1 MKDNRAVF
9 ARIGREWHM
18 KEGLISE
25 NGELVYYKD
34 GCPYH
39 AGVIKVDGD
48 FYYISSRGRA
58 IKGQHVVHGEM
69 SNGLLKRGTYTFGE
83 DYKLIRGSYIAPRKR
98 KKEKKKKNTKDKKRW
113 TWFIIPAVLAFGLFL
128 VVLLAEGGM
137 HTLPEPSDS
146 TGVTAGAVEVILPTF
161 TEEVLLCSPA
171 AKQLYDHEI
180 TAEQAAAYGYPYDA
194 FSFDYTLKGASGIL
208 LLSEKADLSGG
219 TEYVL
224 RESESRLL
232 IDNLKTGTTYYY
244 KVTVA
249 GTEYPG
255 SFQTAASTRFISIS
269 GAQNT
274 RDIGGYK
281 TLDGKTVKQGLLIRG
296 TEIDGLVVG
305 EYFVPTGELETV
317 QNTFSFAYDFDLRG
331 GGIYTGEYQSR
342 LGEQVGH
349 WFYGAPQYGQIFS
362 AEYLPSL
369 GDIFSDLADP
379 AKYPMYM
386 HCTYGAD
393 RTGTIIFLL
402 QGILNMSEEDMIR
415 EYQMTGFT
423 TSGYAESEQMNVII
437 EGLKPYAGE
446 TLQEKIVTFLITEAG
461 VTESEI
467 EAIRNI
473 LLTE

>member
-1 MKDNRAVF
+1 
-9 ARIGREWHM
+9 M

-25 NGELVYYKD
+25 NGELVYYKE

-48 FYYISSRGRA
+48 IYYISSRGRA

-69 SNGLLKRGTYTFGE
+69 ANGLLKRGTYTFGE

-98 KKEKKKKNTKDKKRW
+98 KKEKKKKDKKDKKRW
-113 TWFIIPAVLAFGLFL
+113 KWFVVPAVLVFCLFL
-128 VVLLAEGGM
+128 IVLLVEGGM
-137 HTLPEPSDS
+137 HTLPDPSES
-146 TGVTAGAVEVILPTF
+146 TGETVEGVKAEVSLPVF

-180 TAEQAAAYGYPYDA
+180 TAEQATTYGYPYCA
-194 FSFDYTLKGASGIL
+194 FTFDYTLKGASGIL

-219 TEYVL
+219 KEYVL
-224 RESESRLL
+224 DESENQLL

-255 SFQTAASTRFISIS
+255 SFKTAASTRFINIP

-274 RDIGGYK
+274 RDIGGYT

-305 EYFVPTGELETV
+305 EYFVPSDELETV
-317 QNTFSFAYDFDLRG
+317 QSTFSFAYDFDLRG
-331 GGIYTGEYQSR
+331 AGIYAGEYRSR
-342 LGEQVGH
+342 LGTDVGH
-349 WFYGAPQYGQIFS
+349 QFYGAPQYGQIFS
-362 AEYLPSL
+362 QEYIPAL
-369 GDIFSDLADP
+369 DEIFSDLADP
-379 AKYPMYM
+379 AKYPMYL

-402 QGILNMSEEDMIR
+402 QGVLNMSEEDMIR
-415 EYQMTGFT
+415 EYQMTGF
-423 TSGYAESEQMNVII
+423 SAAGYAESEHMDVII
-437 EGLKPYAGE
+437 EGLEPYAGD
-446 TLQEKIVTFLITEAG
+446 TLQEKIVTFLTTEVG

-467 EAIRNI
+467 ESIRHI
-473 LLTE
+473 LLAE